1 MMTHMS
7 MTNESMTGE
16 STNRKQQKENTR
28 NNILQAALREFVEKG
43 LADTNVQDVAKA
55 ANVSY
60 GTIFAHFPKKDDLLI
75 RVINEYGSQIV
86 EKFNNLVNDENDL
99 EKVLRADLK
108 VIGEYEPFY
117 AQLVSSISRLPNDAR
132 NVLIGIQS
140 VVSHHFQRGLKK
152 GVTNWVFKDLPGH
165 LAFNCWTSL
174 VYYYL
179 SNRDL
184 FAPGGSVIESK
195 GDELIGFYMRMV
207 RK

>member
-28 NNILQAALREFVEKG
+28 NNILQAALREFVDKG
-43 LADTNVQDVAKA
+43 LANTNVQDVAKA

-86 EKFNNLVNDENDL
+86 EKFNNLVNDDNNL
-99 EKVLRADLK
+99 EKILRADLK

-117 AQLVSSISRLPNDAR
+117 AQLVSSISRLPSDAR
-132 NVLIGIQS
+132 NVLIG
-140 VVSHHFQRGLKK
+140 
-152 GVTNWVFKDLPGH
+152 
-165 LAFNCWTSL
+165 
-174 VYYYL
+174 
-179 SNRDL
+179 
-184 FAPGGSVIESK
+184 
-195 GDELIGFYMRMV
+195 
-207 RK
+207 